1 MLNEKQKRFCEEYIK
16 DLNGKQAAIRAGYSK
31 KTANEQASRL
41 LRNVNVE
48 KYLKSLR
55 EEQKIECIISANE
68 VIKELAKIGK
78 ANITD
83 ILDFDND
90 KVTWKD
96 SKKIDTTAIAEVT
109 ITPRGRKIKM
119 HSKVSALLGLLQHLG
134 VQSNG
139 LNPDELTNLK
149 QLAAK
154 QAMENM

>member
-16 DLNGKQAAIRAGYSK
+16 DLNGKQAAIRAGYSN

-41 LRNVNVE
+41 LTNVNVQ

-68 VIKELAKIGK
+68 VIEELAKIGK

-83 ILDFDND
+83 VLDFDND
-90 KVTWKD
+90 TVTWKD

-119 HSKVSALLGLLQHLG
+119 HSKVSALLGLLQHFA
-134 VQSNG
+134 VQGNG
-139 LNPDELTNLK
+139 LNSDELAKLK
-149 QLAAK
+149 QIAAR
-154 QAMENM
+154 QARENI